1 MEVYCTRPNCPNPEN
16 TISSE
21 YLNSNNAKQ
30 EIYCAICNMP
40 LILQERFVA
49 LSFLGSGGFGRT
61 FKAQDLHF
69 PYKKRVIKQLHP
81 ITNHGQILTSKDL
94 KQREEMFRK
103 EAITL
108 ENLCHARIP
117 RLLDFFTKDVEAK
130 TGHVQSFF
138 YLVQDYIEG
147 ENLDKE
153 LNARL
158 SRPEPRKFL
167 ENEVINILKE
177 ILNILKYIHNPD
189 DTNGVIYIHRDIK
202 PANIMR
208 SSTNNRL
215 YLIDF
220 GAVKQILQG
229 LEVETTSIVLDSR
242 FAPPEQFR
250 GQKLSPASDLYATA
264 TTCLCLLTG
273 NKNPNQLLEES
284 SLRDIVTVS
293 DQNFA
298 KALDMMLK
306 HKSINRPQSAQEVL
320 NILSGEPDPD
330 SLATQIP
337 DSDPP
342 PQPRM
347 LSKFLD
353 WVRQLP
359 RRWRLIISLG
369 FSFLL
374 GIASTVAFTVIFSPK
389 PSVPLH
395 FAKYFSRGE
404 ESLIAQLNAKAVDQ
418 SCKKAYNLKQ
428 EGMKAFKKASLSG
441 NNNDFQEA
449 YSKFTE
455 SIAMVRASSQNSCIS
470 DPETFIYQYN
480 SKVAQATSAR
490 NLPTIAV
497 VIPNM
502 PEDNIALEILRG
514 VAQVLQEQD
523 TNLPL
528 FQILLASHNNID
540 QEVKKLA
547 GLISDQNIPE
557 EFNYFNKSQ
566 ILGVI
571 GRYTSKYL
579 FNQNTSIQQNVEGV
593 GEIYGKKQLVLI
605 APTSTVT
612 RTINSQLRITNQGRY
627 LHRYVFRT
635 AYDDS
640 IAASNLS
647 TYVWDDLKINNVLII
662 YDSKD
667 IYSQSLAVEFQS
679 KLIDKNKEG
688 NYDLCDVSASINNA
702 LFCKNKLKN
711 SEIQALMLAAPNVN
725 YNEYLDIIRRV
736 TRRKVQIFAGDNLYK
751 PIQISANKIT
761 IAVSFHADNAKKSF
775 NDKTEELWGIRK
787 VSWRTMTSYDA
798 AQVFVQALK
807 NNNNLTRQ
815 SIFNKLN
822 DQENFFAPGATT
834 EVRFDENHDR
844 KAVTDVGVLVQLNK
858 SNPNSDDNSDEY
870 GFTLWERP
878 EINNP

>member
-30 EIYCAICNMP
+30 EIYCCICNMP

-117 RLLDFFTKDVEAK
+117 RLLDFFTKDVEAT

-153 LNARL
+153 LNYRL

-167 ENEVINILKE
+167 EHEVINILKE

-250 GQKLSPASDLYATA
+250 GHKLSPASDLYATA

-306 HKSINRPQSAQEVL
+306 HRSIDRPQSAQEVL
-320 NILSGEPDPD
+320 NILSGEPDAD

-374 GIASTVAFTVIFSPK
+374 GIAIAVAFYFIFIYRQTVP
-389 PSVPLH
+389 PPP
-395 FAKYFSRGE
+395 FANYFSRGE
-404 ESLIAQLNAKAVDQ
+404 ESFITQLKAN
-418 SCKKAYNLKQ
+418 SNKPICTEAYNLKQ
-428 EGMKAFKKASLSG
+428 EGINAFKNASLSRKTE
-441 NNNDFQEA
+441 DFKNA
-449 YSKFTE
+449 DNFFTQ
-455 SIAMVRASSQNSCIS
+455 SINKSNPDPNVVEPSPNRCIV

-480 SKVAQATSAR
+480 SKVAQTVSAH
-490 NLPTIAV
+490 NGSLPTIAV
-497 VIPNM
+497 AIPSESDVDM
-502 PEDNIALEILRG
+502 SLEILRG
-514 VAQVLQEQD
+514 VAQVLKEQN
-523 TNLPL
+523 TNTPL
-528 FQILLASHNNID
+528 FQIVLVKENNN
-540 QEVKKLA
+540 
-547 GLISDQNIPE
+547 LINNVTKIANYISSNNIPE
-557 EFNYFNKSQ
+557 EFDYFKNSQ

-571 GRYTSKYL
+571 GRYTSRYIWEAGRI
-579 FNQNTSIQQNVEGV
+579 FGGQ
-593 GEIYGKKQLVLI
+593 QLVLI
-605 APTSTVT
+605 APTSTAI
-612 RTINSQLRITNQGRY
+612 RKFSPITLQQD
-627 LHRYVFRT
+627 LHHYVFRT
-635 AYDDS
+635 ASNDS
-640 IAASNLS
+640 IAAKNLAE
-647 TYVWDDLKINNVLII
+647 YMWDELKLRKVLII
-662 YDSKD
+662 YESTDPHSK
-667 IYSQSLAVEFQS
+667 SLTEEFQNQ
-679 KLIDKNKEG
+679 LINKYATQV
-688 NYDLCDVSASINNA
+688 NYQLCDLSASNFNKKNCISTVRNA
-702 LFCKNKLKN
+702 EAEEN
-711 SEIQALMLAAPNVN
+711 ALMLAPGYITSKNILNIAQLGAKRNF
-725 YNEYLDIIRRV
+725 
-736 TRRKVQIFAGDNLYK
+736 QILTGDVLYK
-751 PIQISANKIT
+751 RQISNSPEISNSKIML
-761 IAVSFHADNAKKSF
+761 AVFSHADKVKENFKSQTI
-775 NDKTEELWGIRK
+775 NLWGIKK

-798 AQVFVQALK
+798 AQVFVKALGE
-807 NNNNLTRQ
+807 NSNPTRQ
-815 SIFNKLN
+815 NIYAKLN
-822 DQENFFAPGATT
+822 DPKFSAPGATT

-844 KAVTDVGVLVQLNK
+844 KVVKGVGVLVQLNQGD
-858 SNPNSDDNSDEY
+858 PNRDEY

-878 EINNP
+878 ERNNP